1 MFGTSSAPRPCWPQH
16 ATCPGPTQ
24 EPPQAL
30 QSLRDVLELQVLPA
44 LAEMARHRQQA
55 AGSDAAAGAAAAL
68 QQGQPAAAA
77 LQQYP
82 LGFSTGDNA
91 SDLAATILRMLYIK
105 DLRALQTL
113 IDRTIVQ
120 VQASCAACA
129 GL

>member
-1 MFGTSSAPRPCWPQH
+1 MAEQIQAYCNLVLVVGRLQPSKH
-16 ATCPGPTQ
+16 AQP
-24 EPPQAL
+24 
-30 QSLRDVLELQVLPA
+30 S
-44 LAEMARHRQQA
+44 
-55 AGSDAAAGAAAAL
+55 GAAAAL
-68 QQGQPAAAA
+68 R
-77 LQQYP
+77 QYP